1 MDPQAISRIRA
12 YLSENGLAGWLV
24 YDFRG
29 LNPVFAELV
38 GRPGGTR
45 RAFLVMRPAG
55 EPVLLVHQVDA
66 GGFAG
71 IDREVYRNRAEL
83 ADRLRALFPE
93 DRRVLMEYS
102 PGGALPTMSY
112 VDAGTFEL
120 LRGLGF
126 EIESSA
132 DLYQQVFACWA
143 EADLAAHRAAAGELG
158 RIVDEAF
165 GFIGENLGR
174 VTEGQ
179 AAEFIRQKFAAA
191 GLESDS
197 GPNVSVNAHSADPH
211 YEPPA
216 GAGAVIS
223 AGDWVLIDL
232 WARRPGGVYADIT
245 WVGYAGR
252 QVPARYQDAFD
263 VVRAARDR
271 ALGFIE
277 AAWREG
283 RRIEG
288 WEVDRVARALVEAR
302 GLGKYFTHRLGHN
315 LGREVHGKGANLD
328 DYETH
333 DTRPLVPGLGF
344 TIEPG
349 LYFDDFGVRLEM
361 DVYLGPHGPEVTTP
375 VQNEVVRI
383 GR

>member
-1 MDPQAISRIRA
+1 MDPQVIGRIRA
-12 YLSENGLAGWLV
+12 YLSEKGLAGWLV

-38 GRPGGTR
+38 GRTSGTR
-45 RAFLVMRPAG
+45 RAFLVFRADG
-55 EPVLLVHQVDA
+55 DPVLVVHQVDA

-71 IDREVYRNRAEL
+71 LERRVYRNRTEL
-83 ADRLRALFPE
+83 ADRLCDLFP
-93 DRRVLMEYS
+93 DGRRVLMEYS
-102 PGGALPTMSY
+102 PGGALPIMSY

-120 LRGLGF
+120 LGALGF
-126 EIESSA
+126 EVESSA
-132 DLYQQVFACWA
+132 DLYQQVFACWTG
-143 EADLAAHRAAAGELG
+143 EDLAAHLAAAGELG
-158 RIVDEAF
+158 RIVGEAF
-165 GFIGENLGR
+165 GFIGENLGQ

-179 AAEFIRQKFAAA
+179 VVEFIRGRFAAA

-216 GAGAVIS
+216 GAGALIS

-232 WARRPGGVYADIT
+232 WARRPGGIYADIT

-252 QVPARYQDAFD
+252 QVPARYQEAFD
-263 VVRAARDR
+263 VVRAARDQ
-271 ALGFIE
+271 ALSFIE
-277 AAWREG
+277 AAWRAG
-283 RRIEG
+283 RRVEG
-288 WEVDRVARALVEAR
+288 WEVDRAVRALVERR
-302 GLGKYFTHRLGHN
+302 GLGEYFTHRLGHS
-315 LGREVHGKGANLD
+315 LGREVHGKGVNLD

-333 DTRPLVPGLGF
+333 DTRPLIPGLGF

-349 LYFDDFGVRLEM
+349 LYFADFGVRSEIN
-361 DVYLGPHGPEVTTP
+361 VYLAPGGPEVTTP
-375 VQNEVVRI
+375 VQNEVFLI

>member
-1 MDPQAISRIRA
+1 MLDPQVVARVRA

-38 GRPGGTR
+38 GRTGGTR
-45 RAFLVMRPAG
+45 RAFLIFRPDG
-55 EPVLLVHQVDA
+55 DPVLVVHQVDA
-66 GGFAG
+66 GSFGG
-71 IDREVYRNRAEL
+71 LNRRVYRNRHEL
-83 ADRLRALFPE
+83 AGRLLDLFPGS
-93 DRRVLMEYS
+93 RRVLMEYS

-120 LRGLGF
+120 LSALGF
-126 EIESSA
+126 EVVSSA
-132 DLYQQVFACWA
+132 DLYQQVFACWT
-143 EADLAAHRAAAGELG
+143 EPDLAAHRAAAAELG
-158 RIVDEAF
+158 RIVLEAF

-174 VTEGQ
+174 VTEGDVVGL
-179 AAEFIRQKFAAA
+179 IRERLAAA

-197 GPNVSVNAHSADPH
+197 GPNVSVGAHSADPH
-211 YEPPA
+211 YEPA
-216 GAGAVIS
+216 GAGETIS

-232 WARRPGGVYADIT
+232 WARYPGSVYADIT

-252 QVPARYQDAFD
+252 QVPERYQAAFE
-263 VVRAARDR
+263 VVRAARDL
-271 ALGFIE
+271 ALEFIASAWE
-277 AAWREG
+277 AG
-283 RRIEG
+283 RRVEG
-288 WEVDRVARALVEAR
+288 WEVDRAARSFIEER
-302 GLGKYFTHRLGHN
+302 GLGEYFTHRLGHN

-333 DTRPLVPGLGF
+333 DTRPLIPGLGF

-349 LYFDDFGVRLEM
+349 LYFEDFGVRSEIN
-361 DVYLGPHGPEVTTP
+361 VYLGPDGPVVTTP

>member
-12 YLSENGLAGWLV
+12 YLSENRLAGWLV

-38 GRPGGTR
+38 GRPSGTR
-45 RAFLVMRPAG
+45 RAFLVIRSAG

-66 GGFAG
+66 GAFAG
-71 IDREVYRNRAEL
+71 LDREVYRNRAEL

-93 DRRVLMEYS
+93 GRRVLMEYS

-132 DLYQQVFACWA
+132 DLYQQVFACWT

-158 RIVDEAF
+158 RIVNEAF
-165 GFIGENLGR
+165 GFIGANLGR
-174 VTEGQ
+174 ITEGQ
-179 AAEFIRQKFAAA
+179 AVGFIRQEFAAA
-191 GLESDS
+191 GLEADS
-197 GPNVSVNAHSADPH
+197 GPNVSVNAHSGDPH
-211 YEPPA
+211 YEPPG

-232 WARRPGGVYADIT
+232 WARCPGGVYADIT

-252 QVPARYQDAFD
+252 HVPTRYQEAFD

-288 WEVDRVARALVEAR
+288 WEVDRVARAFVEER

-315 LGREVHGKGANLD
+315 LGREVHGRGVNLD

-349 LYFDDFGVRLEM
+349 LYFDEFGVRLEI
-361 DVYLGPHGPEVTTP
+361 DVYLGSRGPEVTTP